1 MLATEAMTTMIKTY
15 SELIRFKTLE
25 ERYRYLR
32 IGGRVGEETFGF
44 DRWMNQ
50 VFYKDPRWRDI
61 RDEVI
66 TRDNGC
72 DLGLEGYDIH
82 GKIFVH
88 HMNPVTKDDI
98 LYNFDSL
105 LNPEFLI
112 STSKRTHDAIH
123 YGNEDLLPQSPIVRT
138 RNDTCPW
145 KHGKHD

>member
-1 MLATEAMTTMIKTY
+1 MEAMTTMIKTY

-50 VFYKDPRWRDI
+50 IFYKDPRWRDI

-145 KHGKHD
+145 KHD

>member
-1 MLATEAMTTMIKTY
+1 MIKTY

-25 ERYRYLR
+25 ERYQYLR

>member
-1 MLATEAMTTMIKTY
+1 MIKTY

-72 DLGLEGYDIH
+72 DLGIEGYDIH

-145 KHGKHD
+145 KHD

>member
-1 MLATEAMTTMIKTY
+1 MIKTY

-145 KHGKHD
+145 KQHD